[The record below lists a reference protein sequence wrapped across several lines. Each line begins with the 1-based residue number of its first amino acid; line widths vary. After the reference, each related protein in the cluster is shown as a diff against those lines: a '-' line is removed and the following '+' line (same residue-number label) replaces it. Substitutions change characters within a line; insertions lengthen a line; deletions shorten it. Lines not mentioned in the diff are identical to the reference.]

1 MMKTTIS
8 LLLIWAFG
16 ISLVAVKAQEAFT
29 LTEAIEYGLKNNTEV
44 KNAQIDNEIMV
55 KKIWET
61 KAQGL
66 PQISAT
72 GQFQNFI
79 DIPTQVL
86 PANAFNPMAPADELV
101 GLRFGTNYNLNG
113 GIQVNQLLFNG
124 NYIVGLQAVKA
135 LNILNQK
142 LLLKSETEVRF
153 GIAEAYYAC
162 LILQENK
169 KVLDSTLI
177 KTQALLTQTMV
188 LVNEKV
194 LIASNAKQLEYSVL
208 QVQSGISAVNSQLE
222 QAMTLLKFQ
231 MGYPIDQT
239 IVLKDDFSG
248 AFAAMNTPA
257 SGDVSK
263 NIDYQLVE
271 QQLALDLLNF
281 KNAKANYLPTVAAF
295 FSHQQ
300 NALRNEF
307 DFFDGDQPW
316 YPTTLW
322 GVQLNIPIFSSGQ
335 RAAVVSQKGL
345 EVKKTEN
352 QLTYVSEGLKLQYV
366 QAEQAY
372 TQAQQQVL
380 LQQKSV
386 EVAEEVLRDTEI
398 LYREQVAT
406 SIELTQ
412 AQSQVLNAQ
421 TAYVNALYDL
431 IRASLQI
438 QKLAY

>member
-1 MMKTTIS
+1 MDTKKINA
-8 LLLIWAFG
+8 LLLLLLLGSFPLLG
-16 ISLVAVKAQEAFT
+16 QEAFT
-29 LTEAIEYGLKNNTEV
+29 LQEAIDFGLKNNTEV
-44 KNAQIDNEIMV
+44 KNAKIDNEIMV
-55 KKIWET
+55 ERIWET

-86 PANAFNPMAPADELV
+86 PANAFNPMAPQGELI
-101 GLRFGTNYNLNG
+101 GLRFGTDYNVNG

-124 NYIVGLQAVKA
+124 NYIVGLQAIKA
-135 LNILNQK
+135 LNTLNQK
-142 LLLKSETEVRF
+142 LLLKSETDVRF
-153 GIAEAYYAC
+153 NIAEAYYTC
-162 LILQENK
+162 LILMENQ
-169 KVLDSTLI
+169 KVLDSTLV
-177 KTQALLTQTMV
+177 KTNDLLSSTLI

-194 LIASNAKQLEYSVL
+194 MIASNAKQLEFGVL
-208 QVQSGISAVNSQLE
+208 QIQSAISAINSQLE
-222 QAMTLLKFQ
+222 QAKTLLKFQ
-231 MGYPIDQT
+231 MGYPIDQE
-239 IVLKDDFSG
+239 IVIKDDFSS
-248 AFAAMNTPA
+248 AFTTMNQPVA
-257 SGDVSK
+257 SDVSK
-263 NIDYQLVE
+263 NINYQLVE
-271 QQLALDLLNF
+271 QQLALDMLNF
-281 KNAKANYLPTVAAF
+281 KNTKANYLPTVAAF
-295 FSHQQ
+295 FSHSQ

-307 DFFDGDQPW
+307 DFFDGNQPW

-335 RAAVVSQKGL
+335 RAAQVSQKAL
-345 EVKKTEN
+345 EVKKSEN
-352 QLTYVSEGLKLQYV
+352 QLIYVSEGIKLQYI

-372 TQAQQQVL
+372 VQAQQQVV

-386 EVAEEVLRDTEI
+386 EVAEAVLRDTEI
-398 LYREQVAT
+398 LYKERAVS

-412 AQSQVLNAQ
+412 AQSQLLNAQ

>member
-1 MMKTTIS
+1 MKTKIIS
-8 LLLIWAFG
+8 LWFTLLYSGFIHFN
-16 ISLVAVKAQEAFT
+16 AQEAFS
-29 LTEAIEYGLKNNTEV
+29 LQEAIDYGLKHNVDV
-44 KNAQIDNEIMV
+44 KNATIDNEIMV

-66 PQISAT
+66 PQISAS

-86 PANAFNPMAPADELV
+86 PANAFNPMAPANELV
-101 GLRFGTNYNLNG
+101 GLRFGTDYNLNG

-135 LNILNQK
+135 LNILQQK
-142 LLLKSETEVRF
+142 LLQKTETDIRF
-153 GIAEAYYAC
+153 NIAEAYYAC

-169 KVLDSTLI
+169 KVLDSTLV
-177 KTQALLTQTMV
+177 KTSSLLQSTLI

-194 LIASNAKQLEYSVL
+194 MIASNAKQLEFGVL
-208 QVQSGISAVNSQLE
+208 QIQSGILAIGSQLE
-222 QAMTLLKFQ
+222 QAKTLLKFQ
-231 MGYPIDQT
+231 MGYPIEQE
-239 IVLKDDFSG
+239 IELKDDFSG
-248 AFAAMNTPA
+248 AFSTMNTPA
-257 SGDVSK
+257 AGDVTN
-263 NIDYQLVE
+263 NITYQLVE
-271 QQLALDLLNF
+271 QQLSLDLLNY

-295 FSHQQ
+295 FSHSQ
-300 NALRNEF
+300 NALRNQF

-335 RAAVVSQKGL
+335 RAAQVSQKAL

-372 TQAQQQVL
+372 VQAQQQVV

-386 EVAEEVLRDTEI
+386 EVAELVLRDTEI
-398 LYREQVAT
+398 LYKERAAT

-412 AQSQVLNAQ
+412 AQSQLLNAQ
-421 TAYVNALYDL
+421 TSYINALYDL
-431 IRASLQI
+431 MRASLQI